1 MKMKYLFIFL
11 MPFALFSQTYNVNV
25 RQQKT
30 IGEQYTDG
38 MRAGAAARSARASE
52 GAAQTA
58 ALANNSTS
66 IKTDY
71 LIDNDKSFRAV
82 VLEDVSGWKVNSNT
96 VTIKKILTAS
106 NKYIFYKS
114 IDDVPSG
121 LINNPQILYLNWI
134 REAPT
139 TYDRI
144 TTLILRRANK
154 EVVFEATYK
163 NVPHSE
169 ILSPLTTSY
178 ITSNSEIEE
187 RQKYL
192 RADAIKKIKEL
203 KELLDMG
210 ILTQDEFDSQALD
223 LKKNYS

>member
-1 MKMKYLFIFL
+1 MKYLFIFL

-223 LKKNYS
+223 LKKIILDN

>member
-1 MKMKYLFIFL
+1 

-223 LKKNYS
+223 LKKIILDN